1 MSTQTNDSSSSSSSD
16 SEGDDEMPMQAQSVD
31 GANIIGNAE
40 DQQQVHSTLG
50 LGMAN
55 LKLNKS

>member
-1 MSTQTNDSSSSSSSD
+1 MDDSSSSSEDSD
-16 SEGDDEMPMQAQSVD
+16 CDDVPSMQAQSVD

-40 DQQQVHSTLG
+40 DHQQVHSTLG

-55 LKLNKS
+55 LKLNNG

>member
-1 MSTQTNDSSSSSSSD
+1 MSAQMDDSSSSSSDD
-16 SEGDDEMPMQAQSVD
+16 SECEEMPMEAQSVD

-55 LKLNKS
+55 LKLNHG

>member
-1 MSTQTNDSSSSSSSD
+1 METQMNDESSSSSD
-16 SEGDDEMPMQAQSVD
+16 DSECDEMPMEAQSVD

-40 DQQQVHSTLG
+40 DQQVHSTLG

-55 LKLNKS
+55 LKLNHG